1 VGHDADDL
9 AQEARLAVMRAL
21 SKLDAAR
28 GEGAAATYIRRAIQR
43 ALINLRRDSRTH
55 GRAPRTSEGRL
66 AGVYSIDAPS
76 SPEDVR
82 SLVET
87 MPADSDTPEE
97 TASMR
102 ELVRALEERLS
113 RYEAAQLRAVFVE
126 GAKLARAR
134 LRGAD
139 VDARIER
146 VRLRAR
152 AILEG
157 LLVKSDGVEEKA
169 EDGTMTT
176 KKKLNV
182 FQAKN
187 VPDVSAEDATD
198 CHAANEG
205 PDAAGYEPSSEDCT
219 VKCPDKF
226 SCLVALVGNRAKN
239 HLKLTL
245 ASDSEVEAV
254 TSGEMTWEGFVKR
267 YNERMALLDAG
278 KPVPAA
284 LLPKGAA
291 SAPAPAVASDD
302 TGDDDTGDDA
312 SDDEG
317 AEQEAATA
325 ATTDDDNG
333 NDDEEDP
340 MAKSETT
347 KKASAKKAPAKK
359 AEPKKA
365 APKKVEPKKAEPKK
379 AEPKKA
385 APKKVE
391 PKKAAPAPAK
401 KGTAKKAAPK
411 IEKAPAPA
419 KKNGKAERAP
429 AKRSRIDPSKRVAI
443 CEGKRHLPQP
453 RSLSTE
459 EMSEALGRLDFGQKF
474 DLAVGMEIVRKRR
487 AGEQT
492 VVRIAKDGF
501 IWNGTTYP
509 SISAAV
515 MWAEQRSVS
524 GNDFFSIVK
533 HGCTQIQGKAVPG
546 NVVSRGGVG
555 VEATTGGR
563 VAKKKAKA
571 APKPKAVSAKKATP
585 KKGKP
590 PALDAKK
597 KGKLAALKAKGK
609 AATAKLATPPP
620 PAPEVTIAVEA

>member
-1 VGHDADDL
+1 MRGRARRVNAAPWEHVVLSEVHRFGPIVGHDADDL

-302 TGDDDTGDDA
+302 TGDDDTGDD
-312 SDDEG
+312 D
-317 AEQEAATA
+317 
-325 ATTDDDNG
+325 TDFPTVCELLMQQLYDCDIVIRDADG
-333 NDDEEDP
+333 NDLSYEDAVAYCEDNP
-340 MAKSETT
+340 DLELCWGLCLLEFTCDD
-347 KKASAKKAPAKK
+347 
-359 AEPKKA
+359 
-365 APKKVEPKKAEPKK
+365 
-379 AEPKKA
+379 
-385 APKKVE
+385 
-391 PKKAAPAPAK
+391 
-401 KGTAKKAAPK
+401 
-411 IEKAPAPA
+411 IEQCI
-419 KKNGKAERAP
+419 ED
-429 AKRSRIDPSKRVAI
+429 S
-443 CEGKRHLPQP
+443 C
-453 RSLSTE
+453 
-459 EMSEALGRLDFGQKF
+459 
-474 DLAVGMEIVRKRR
+474 
-487 AGEQT
+487 
-492 VVRIAKDGF
+492 
-501 IWNGTTYP
+501 
-509 SISAAV
+509 
-515 MWAEQRSVS
+515 
-524 GNDFFSIVK
+524 
-533 HGCTQIQGKAVPG
+533 
-546 NVVSRGGVG
+546 
-555 VEATTGGR
+555 
-563 VAKKKAKA
+563 
-571 APKPKAVSAKKATP
+571 
-585 KKGKP
+585 
-590 PALDAKK
+590 
-597 KGKLAALKAKGK
+597 
-609 AATAKLATPPP
+609 
-620 PAPEVTIAVEA
+620 